1 MSITAEII
9 EYIAGIVERT
19 GYVGIFLLM
28 TLESCGIPI
37 PSEAVVTF
45 SGFLSSRGSF
55 DFWIVIVVSTLA
67 NLVGSLIFYYIG
79 YYYGESFLLRYGRY
93 FHLDKDKINLV
104 KSWFNKY
111 GELAIFIGRVTPAV
125 RTYIS
130 FPAGLSY
137 MRLSCF
143 IGYTLAGSLV
153 WNFILAYIGYILGS
167 RWMDIIPY
175 LDYLTITVIASLV
188 VISIAYIYKVK
199 I

>member
-1 MSITAEII
+1 MSITEEII
-9 EYIAGIVERT
+9 EYIASIVERT
-19 GYVGIFLLM
+19 GYLGIFILM

-67 NLVGSLIFYYIG
+67 NLTGSLIFYYLG

-93 FHLDKDKINLV
+93 FHLDKDKIGLV
-104 KSWFNKY
+104 KKWFNKY
-111 GELAIFIGRVTPAV
+111 GELAIFIGRITPAV

-130 FPAGLSY
+130 FPAGLSS
-137 MRLSCF
+137 MRLPVF
-143 IGYTLAGSLV
+143 ILYTAIGSLI
-153 WNFILAYIGYILGS
+153 WNFILTYIGYILGS

-175 LDYLTITVIASLV
+175 LDYLTIIVIIILVIAGIV
-188 VISIAYIYKVK
+188 YIYIKK
-199 I
+199 